1 MSAWIYIAAGVG
13 AFVVFVLM
21 FVLMTL
27 VDDWERVNGEVNN
40 GEVNNGEGRGG

>member
-1 MSAWIYIAAGVG
+1 MSAWLYIASGIG

-27 VDDWERVNGEVNN
+27 VDDWDSVNGEVNN
-40 GEVNNGEGRGG
+40 GENNE